1 MLRMSKQDD
10 SASKTKAQGPRPGL
24 PARGTQTG
32 RPLLVAFDLLGR
44 RWALRVLWELR
55 EDQLGFRALQQRC
68 ASMSSSVLRDRL
80 TELVGAGLLETDDTR
95 RYRLTRHGHA
105 LLVALKP
112 LSRWAE
118 EWGAGT

>member
-1 MLRMSKQDD
+1 MSKQDTN
-10 SASKTKAQGPRPGL
+10 ASKNKPQGPRPGL

-55 EDQLGFRALQQRC
+55 EDHLGFRALQQRC

-80 TELVGAGLLETDDTR
+80 TELTGAGLLETDDAR
-95 RYRLTRHGHA
+95 RYRLTTHGQA
-105 LLVALKP
+105 LLVALQP
-112 LSRWAE
+112 LSNWAE